1 MFTGDAPEGIERQIL
16 ASGADV
22 DCDVLKVGH
31 HGSNTSSCMPWLVAC
46 SPSVAIISVGANNHY
61 GHPDEEVVERLVSL
75 GIEIRR
81 TDQEGTI
88 RYAKVTAPWV

>member
-1 MFTGDAPEGIERQIL
+1 MGDAPIGIERKII

-31 HGSNTSSCMPWLVAC
+31 HGSNTSSSMAWLVAC
-46 SPSVAIISVGANNHY
+46 SPSVAVISVGASNYY
-61 GHPDEEVVERLVSL
+61 GHPNEEVLERLEAL

-81 TDQEGTI
+81 TDWEGTI
-88 RYAKVTAPWV
+88 RYAKVVAPWV